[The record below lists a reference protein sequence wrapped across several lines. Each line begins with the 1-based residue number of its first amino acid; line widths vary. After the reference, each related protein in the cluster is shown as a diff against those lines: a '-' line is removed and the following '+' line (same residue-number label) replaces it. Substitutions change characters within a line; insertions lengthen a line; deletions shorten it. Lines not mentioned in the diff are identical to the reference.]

1 MNLTVSSSP
10 HVRGN
15 DSTRRIMRD
24 VNIALLPALI
34 FGIVHFGVSAAI
46 VTVVCILTAVVTE
59 LAANRFLIR
68 DHRELDAPLWLPV
81 CCWP

>member
-24 VNIALLPALI
+24 VNIALLPVLPI
-34 FGIVHFGVSAAI
+34 SASG
-46 VTVVCILTAVVTE
+46 L
-59 LAANRFLIR
+59 R
-68 DHRELDAPLWLPV
+68 W
-81 CCWP
+81 